1 MVPARRDRE
10 KTMQGDAP
18 LSAPTLHLAFIAGC
32 LLLLVLVYTV
42 PIFDLRSLRRMAAR
56 RLAKAGADAEKD
68 RARERPVADLLDRP
82 DLGAILNLLVIVGT
96 GLAMLVGWR
105 VPAEIER
112 IYGGGASFGLLF
124 PQVEMTTLGKGA
136 QVIGAVCLGL
146 VALRLLRL
154 LVYFAA
160 AALVGLGCV
169 LAIDYVFEVNLFDL
183 L

>member
-1 MVPARRDRE
+1 M
-10 KTMQGDAP
+10 
-18 LSAPTLHLAFIAGC
+18 
-32 LLLLVLVYTV
+32 
-42 PIFDLRSLRRMAAR
+42 
-56 RLAKAGADAEKD
+56 AKAGED
-68 RARERPVADLLDRP
+68 RDKSRDGAGESSAADLLDRP
-82 DLGAILNLLVIVGT
+82 DLGALLNLLIIIGT

-136 QVIGAVCLGL
+136 QVIGTVCLGL

-160 AALVGLGCV
+160 AALIGLGC
-169 LAIDYVFEVNLFDL
+169 LAAINYVFDVDL
-183 L
+183 LGLF